1 MKILLLRIGALGTVV
16 ILGWIA
22 IANAQRGNDNL
33 TPDDSAGGG
42 SLTVAEGS
50 NRPVL
55 TPPTS
60 EVNPLRSSTS
70 APSQTVQVPASS
82 TAAPAARR
90 PAADPFGLSARR
102 NENTASGPSSA
113 RPATSSSP
121 YGNNANA
128 INAVEKDRYP
138 QNKVVPASAEQPAN
152 GPSLMPAETNRSA
165 DNRYAARPERAAA
178 PRGNERYPAS
188 PTVDTQE
195 PAQFKAD
202 PFAMPANQPRALKS
216 DRTASAP
223 ETNRRVTEPVAE
235 SEGTGQPGAKQLE
248 GVQAPQLMIQ
258 KLAPKEV
265 QVGKPASFRTVVKN
279 VGQIPACAVEIH
291 DLVPKGTSLRGTV
304 PRATTGARGEIV
316 WTLGT
321 IGPGEETAVEMQL
334 IPTSEGEIGSV
345 ATVLFGA
352 DASARCIATRPQ
364 LVVETSAPR
373 KVLIG
378 DKLNL
383 TITISNPGTG
393 TATGVVVEE
402 RIPPGLQHPA
412 GTELEYEVGDLKP
425 GESRKLE
432 LPMTAGRPGPLTN
445 MLSARGDGN
454 LRAEDKFDIEV
465 LAPQLDVVM
474 EGPKRRYLERQAT
487 YQLSVTNPG
496 TAPAK
501 QVELAASL
509 PQGLKFVSANNAGYY
524 EESTRTVRWRLEE
537 LPANETGSV
546 ELVTMPVEA
555 GQYALKLRG
564 TAQKGLTAEKEQ
576 PVMVEGLAAILF
588 QVADTA
594 DPLELGGET
603 TYEVHVLNQ
612 GSKAASNVRLAVI
625 IPPELKATAAEGPTR
640 HTVESDRITFDGLS
654 RLAPKADTTYRIRAK
669 ALKAGDLRV
678 RFQLLT
684 DDMQTPVTKEES
696 TRVFADE

>member
-22 IANAQRGNDNL
+22 IANAQRGNDGL
-33 TPDDSAGGG
+33 TADDSTAGG

-50 NRPVL
+50 NRPVM
-55 TPPTS
+55 TPPTADA
-60 EVNPLRSSTS
+60 NPLRPAASTPIQATRAS
-70 APSQTVQVPASS
+70 ASQVAVPA
-82 TAAPAARR
+82 TRR
-90 PAADPFGLSARR
+90 PAADPFGLTSRR
-102 NENTASGPSSA
+102 NENTTAGPSSV
-113 RPATSSSP
+113 RPANSSS
-121 YGNNANA
+121 NSAMNATGSS
-128 INAVEKDRYP
+128 RYP
-138 QNKVVPASAEQPAN
+138 EQAVIAASAEQPAN
-152 GPSLMPAETNRSA
+152 GPALMPTEPIRAA
-165 DNRYAARPERAAA
+165 DNRYAARPERTAT
-178 PRGNERYPAS
+178 PRNNERYPAS
-188 PTVDTQE
+188 PTADNQE

-202 PFAMPANQPRALKS
+202 PFAVPTNQPRALKS
-216 DRTASAP
+216 DRPAAAP
-223 ETNRRVTEPVAE
+223 EASRRTTEPIAE
-235 SEGTGQPGAKQLE
+235 NEGTGQPGAKQLE
-248 GVQAPQLMIQ
+248 GVQTPQLMIQ
-258 KLAPKEV
+258 KLAPKEI

-291 DLVPKGTSLRGTV
+291 DLVPKGTQLRGTV
-304 PRATTGARGEIV
+304 PRATTGTRGEIV

-321 IGPGEETAVEMQL
+321 IGPGEETTVEMQL
-334 IPTSEGEIGSV
+334 MPTSEGEIGSV

-364 LVVETSAPR
+364 LIVETSAPT

-378 DKLNL
+378 EKVML
-383 TITISNPGTG
+383 TITVSNPGTG

-432 LPMTAGRPGPLTN
+432 LPMVASRPGPLTN
-445 MLSARGDGN
+445 QLNARSDGN
-454 LRAEDKFDIEV
+454 LRAENKFDIEV

-496 TAPAK
+496 TASAK

-509 PQGLKFVSANNAGYY
+509 PAGLKFVSANNAGYY

-612 GSKAASNVRLAVI
+612 GSKAAANVRLVVI
-625 IPPELKATAAEGPTR
+625 MPPELKATAAEGPSR
-640 HTVESDRITFDGLS
+640 HSLDGDRITFDGLT

-669 ALKAGDLRV
+669 AMKAGDLRV

>member
-1 MKILLLRIGALGTVV
+1 MKILLLRIGALGIVV
-16 ILGWIA
+16 VLGWIA
-22 IANAQRGNDNL
+22 IANAQRGNDDL
-33 TPDDSAGGG
+33 TADGSTAGGTL
-42 SLTVAEGS
+42 SVVEGN

-55 TPPTS
+55 TPPTGDA
-60 EVNPLRSSTS
+60 NPLRPSTS
-70 APSQTVQVPASS
+70 TSSQATQPSALPA
-82 TAAPAARR
+82 AAPAARR

-102 NENTASGPSSA
+102 NENTNSRASSTRSANPSS
-113 RPATSSSP
+113 
-121 YGNNANA
+121 YGNKANSISA
-128 INAVEKDRYP
+128 AEPLRYP
-138 QNKVVPASAEQPAN
+138 QNTVLAASAEQPSN
-152 GPSLMPAETNRSA
+152 GPSLMPAESNRTA
-165 DNRYAARPERAAA
+165 DNRYTARPERAAT
-178 PRGNERYPAS
+178 PRSNQRYPAS
-188 PTVDTQE
+188 PSTDAQE

-202 PFAMPANQPRALKS
+202 PFAVPANQSRVSKS
-216 DRTASAP
+216 DRPAAAA
-223 ETNRRVTEPVAE
+223 ETNRRTAEPVAE

-248 GVQAPQLMIQ
+248 GVQSPQLMIQ
-258 KLAPKEV
+258 KLVPKEI

-304 PRATTGARGEIV
+304 PRATTGTRGEIV

-321 IGPGEETAVEMQL
+321 LGPGEETAVEMQL
-334 IPTSEGEIGSV
+334 IPTTEGEIGSV

-352 DASARCIATRPQ
+352 DASARCVATRPQ
-364 LVVETSAPR
+364 LVIETSAPR

-378 DKLNL
+378 DKVNL

-393 TATGVVVEE
+393 TATGVVIEE

-445 MLSARGDGN
+445 QLNARGDGN

-524 EESTRTVRWRLEE
+524 EETTRTVRWRLEE

-546 ELVTMPVEA
+546 ELVTLPVEA
-555 GQYALKLRG
+555 GQYSLKLRG

-588 QVADTA
+588 QVADSA

-603 TYEVHVLNQ
+603 TYEVHVVNQ
-612 GSKAASNVRLAVI
+612 GSKAASNVRLSVVM
-625 IPPELKATAAEGPTR
+625 PPELKATAADGPSRHSVEG
-640 HTVESDRITFDGLS
+640 DRITFDSLA